1 METTDECAFGPCKAR
16 FKPRTNKRFCSH
28 KCGVKASHA
37 KLFIRQ
43 SAPTAKPVDDH
54 LTQLQRVCGL
64 LVGRWLAAYEVQAEI
79 YKLTGKRVSESAVTA
94 RIRELRT
101 VRAGCYNVLSRPVAG
116 KNHREYTV
124 AK

>member
-1 METTDECAFGPCKAR
+1 MGQATLPL
-16 FKPRTNKRFCSH
+16 KPE
-28 KCGVKASHA
+28 
-37 KLFIRQ
+37 
-43 SAPTAKPVDDH
+43 DDH

-101 VRAGCYNVLSRPVAG
+101 VRAGCYNVLSRPIAG
-116 KNHREYTV
+116 KNHREYSI
-124 AK
+124 AS